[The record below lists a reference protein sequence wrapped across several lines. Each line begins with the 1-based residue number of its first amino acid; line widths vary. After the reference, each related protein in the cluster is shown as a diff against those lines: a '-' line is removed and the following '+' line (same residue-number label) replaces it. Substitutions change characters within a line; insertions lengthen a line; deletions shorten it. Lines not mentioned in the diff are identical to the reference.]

1 MKSMKIGEFAKA
13 CKLPASVLRYYY
25 SCGLL
30 KPVYIDSFT
39 GYRYYSESQIT
50 VCARINEL
58 KSEDFSLAEIKQ
70 LLSGSVSPE
79 DIHTVFDSKKNR
91 LNEILRHLD
100 ELRDIIIG
108 GNFMSETKI
117 KQMHENVH
125 IPFENDEK
133 IVGKWKII
141 GEYNNR
147 TDFDLDKKLPEEGI
161 GNQNR
166 EIFFLPKGEWYWCYS
181 WTKGKLLIDNG
192 ENSFVND
199 YTIEK
204 QSDGLYMFV
213 KLKSFYYLQNGKIT
227 LLVLHQCDNCHYTAN
242 DIAKKDNISIPFRD
256 DRNILGKWKSLAF
269 VQNKDDFS
277 TENINCS
284 FEPYFKEIEFLPN
297 GECTSIYG
305 SEIISGRDVQ
315 EWTNGFVLRKWN
327 CTACAYE
334 IRNINDTEY
343 LFIEWK
349 SGDYLWGGFNT
360 DYYVVTKV

>member
-1 MKSMKIGEFAKA
+1 MKIGEFAKA

-360 DYYVVTKV
+360 DYYVFTKV

>member
-213 KLKSFYYLQNGKIT
+213 KLKSFDYLQNGKIT

-360 DYYVVTKV
+360 DYYVFTKV